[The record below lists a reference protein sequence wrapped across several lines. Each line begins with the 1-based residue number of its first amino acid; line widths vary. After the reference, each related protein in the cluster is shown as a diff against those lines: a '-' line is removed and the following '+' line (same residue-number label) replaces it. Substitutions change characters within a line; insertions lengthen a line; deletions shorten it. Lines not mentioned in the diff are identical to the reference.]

1 MNVVAANRF
10 GRAPALW
17 VGIAL
22 IVAVLAGYYAFSDSF
37 RNLSLWGDTAFIA
50 LVLMPAVFALVYFAL
65 PLRRKHGVALVAV
78 AFGVL
83 AVVLEVA
90 GLDTLANFAKLATMT
105 LLAFWFLTFFERLS
119 WVVLVAALIPWIDA
133 YSVWRGP
140 THHIVTKQRNVF
152 DTLSFA
158 FPVPGEHASANLGLP
173 DLLFFALFS
182 AAAARWKLRVG
193 WTWLAMVLSFGAT
206 MAIAVQWDV
215 NGLPALPGISIAF
228 LAVNADLIWRDLRRR
243 RPEPAT

>member
-22 IVAVLAGYYAFSDSF
+22 IVAALAVYYAFSDSF

-83 AVVLEVA
+83 AVILEVA
-90 GLDTLANFAKLATMT
+90 NLDTLANFAKLATMT

-173 DLLFFALFS
+173 DLLFFALFLGRRG
-182 AAAARWKLRVG
+182 ALEAARRLDLAGHGAVVRRDDGDRRAVG
-193 WTWLAMVLSFGAT
+193 RERPAGA
-206 MAIAVQWDV
+206 A
-215 NGLPALPGISIAF
+215 
-228 LAVNADLIWRDLRRR
+228 RDLDRLPRRER
-243 RPEPAT
+243 GSHLA